1 MTPELKKII
10 AEYIVGVRRELT
22 LIGQP
27 TTLAVVAEAA
37 RMSRR
42 LYESLEAGDI
52 DRVSAALESKRIAV
66 SRYEKVFGVDWG
78 L

>member
-10 AEYIVGVRRELT
+10 AEYIIGVRSELT
-22 LIGQP
+22 LVGQP
-27 TTLAVVAEAA
+27 TVLAVVAEAT
-37 RMSRR
+37 RTSKR
-42 LYESLEAGDI
+42 LYESLEIGDV
-52 DRVSAALESKRIAV
+52 DRVSAALESKRLAV